1 MIMNSL
7 FKRLSLLL
15 LFVLAV
21 AGLAAVPA
29 RAAQDTG
36 RFAQGF
42 YNTTTGAL
50 EIPYQIV
57 NSTLTKPFPF
67 GVVDGA
73 VRGTIYSVTKI
84 FGGLFDMGAAAAPY
98 AKYAIFL

>member
-1 MIMNSL
+1 MKLL
-7 FKRLSLLL
+7 FKKSVMVLCLSLA
-15 LFVLAV
+15 FVCLV
-21 AGLAAVPA
+21 TVDA
-29 RAAQDTG
+29 RASQDTG
-36 RFAQGF
+36 RFVQGL

-50 EIPYQIV
+50 EIPYQLV

-73 VRGTIYSVTKI
+73 VRGTMYSVTKI

-98 AKYAIFL
+98 AKYAIFFV

>member
-1 MIMNSL
+1 MNPL
-7 FKRLSLLL
+7 FRKSAWVLC
-15 LFVLAV
+15 LAV
-21 AGLAAVPA
+21 IFISLAAVPA
-29 RAAQDTG
+29 HAAQDTG

-50 EIPYQIV
+50 EIPYQLV

-73 VRGTIYSVTKI
+73 VRGTVNSVTKI

-98 AKYAIFL
+98 AKYAVFFV

>member
-1 MIMNSL
+1 MNSL
-7 FKRLSLLL
+7 FRKSAWILC
-15 LFVLAV
+15 LALIF
-21 AGLAAVPA
+21 AGPAAVPA

-42 YNTTTGAL
+42 YNTATGAL

>member
-1 MIMNSL
+1 MNPFFRKSTWV
-7 FKRLSLLL
+7 FC
-15 LFVLAV
+15 LALIF
-21 AGLAAVPA
+21 ASLAARPA

-73 VRGTIYSVTKI
+73 VRGTLYSVTKI